1 MGHHRTDG
9 RLPSCDSWQLQLN
22 PQGLQVKLL
31 VLEGLLLVTTAQ
43 HINIYIGKD
52 AIGKDLCFAL
62 DNFKILFNLKTI
74 SLKKTKRSSIDY

>member
-1 MGHHRTDG
+1 MGHHRADG
-9 RLPSCDSWQLQLN
+9 RLPCCDSWQLQLN

-31 VLEGLLLVTTAQ
+31 VLVWLLLVTTAHQ
-43 HINIYIGKD
+43 INSSLAYNIVKRSF
-52 AIGKDLCFAL
+52 FAL